1 MAKLLLIKH
10 ARPEVD
16 PEVASEEWRLGA
28 EGRDGA
34 KRLADRLASYRFARL
49 YSSVEPKALETA
61 QIVARPRDL
70 SVSEYPALHEHDRR
84 DVPHM
89 ASREFISM
97 VALFFNQPAVRVLG
111 NETADEA
118 YARFGAA
125 VDGVLAKERGGSDVG
140 IVTHGTVISLFAQRR
155 AGVEPFG
162 LWRRMGLPSYIVLD
176 TDGWGV
182 VEVGERV

>member
-1 MAKLLLIKH
+1 MSKLLLIKH

-16 PEVASEEWRLGA
+16 PAVASEAWRAGH

-34 KRLADRLASYRFARL
+34 KRLAERLASYRFARL

-61 QIVARPRDL
+61 QIVARPRGL
-70 SVSEYPALHEHDRR
+70 SVSEYPDLHEHDRR
-84 DVPHM
+84 NVPHM

-97 VALFFNQPAVRVLG
+97 VALFFNEPAARVLG

-125 VDGVLAKERGGSDVG
+125 VDGVLATERGADVG
-140 IVTHGTVISLFAQRR
+140 IVTHGTVISLFATARGGRAVRALAADGAAVLYR
-155 AGVEPFG
+155 AGDGGVGGGGG
-162 LWRRMGLPSYIVLD
+162 L
-176 TDGWGV
+176 
-182 VEVGERV
+182 